1 MPGPICNVSE
11 QWTHPDVPNEN
22 MFMDQAQ
29 ESLLSTMRIF
39 EVVGDW

>member
-1 MPGPICNVSE
+1 MPGPGNSFRAI
-11 QWTHPDVPNEN
+11 HPDVPNEN